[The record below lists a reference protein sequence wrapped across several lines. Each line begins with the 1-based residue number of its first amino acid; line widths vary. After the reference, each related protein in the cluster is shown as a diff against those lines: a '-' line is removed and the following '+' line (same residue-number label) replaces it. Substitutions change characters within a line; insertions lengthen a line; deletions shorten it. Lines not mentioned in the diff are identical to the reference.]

1 MTSLLLEG
9 SLFILWVCIV
19 YNGKIVFSLQILE
32 KAIQFTLGGQIPLTQ
47 KTGVC
52 ALNCIII
59 LCILCSFFSSLLRL
73 MKSVKKKQ
81 KKSLCSPGRVF
92 YLLAVIQLYES
103 DEFPPKKLIDANV
116 KKVSRTWHYWPS
128 DVWGSVKIHP
138 RKQWCAEHPPDLNCF
153 PQKWSKLLKQT
164 NWHHDQHGHWWC
176 KISICLHDVY

>member
-1 MTSLLLEG
+1 M
-9 SLFILWVCIV
+9 
-19 YNGKIVFSLQILE
+19 
-32 KAIQFTLGGQIPLTQ
+32 TQ

-73 MKSVKKKQ
+73 MKSVKKQ

-116 KKVSRTWHYWPS
+116 KKVSRTWHY
-128 DVWGSVKIHP
+128 KITGP
-138 RKQWCAEHPPDLNCF
+138 LMSEGL
-153 PQKWSKLLKQT
+153 
-164 NWHHDQHGHWWC
+164 
-176 KISICLHDVY
+176 